1 MATVKESTKVF
12 GGQAL
17 AAGSYFIHSAFV
29 GEDVLKIAGQPDR
42 SYDTLEVRVFDA
54 NNQIMKATLRL
65 NGCWRPRRGSDNKS
79 YQASGSFFEGLLKA
93 CTGKSFSE
101 TRDYINQRLI
111 GFEIGLS
118 YQDYPSTSGGF
129 GRVPVCNVLQ
139 NKATNIPQLPAEQA
153 PAAATTA
160 APAAQSAPIND
171 LPF

>member
-1 MATVKESTKVF
+1 MATVKESSKVF

-29 GEDVLKIAGQPDR
+29 GENVLKVAGQPDR
-42 SYDTLEVRVFDA
+42 PYDTLEVRVFDA
-54 NNQIMKATLRL
+54 NGQVMKATLRL
-65 NGCWRPRRGSDNKS
+65 NGCWRPRRGSDNNS
-79 YQASGSFFEGLLKA
+79 YQASGSFFEGLLRA

-101 TRDYINQRLI
+101 TRDYINQKLV

-118 YQDYPSTSGGF
+118 YKDYPSTSGGF

-139 NKATNIPQLPAEQA
+139 NKVTQIPQLPAEQA
-153 PAAATTA
+153 PAVAPTA
-160 APAAQSAPIND
+160 APAQAAPASN

>member
-1 MATVKESTKVF
+1 MATVKESSKVF

-29 GEDVLKIAGQPDR
+29 GEDVLKVAGQPDR
-42 SYDTLEVRVFDA
+42 PYDTLEVRVFDA
-54 NNQIMKATLRL
+54 NNQVMKATLRL
-65 NGCWRPRRGSDNKS
+65 NGCWRPRRGSDNNS
-79 YQASGSFFEGLLKA
+79 YQASGSFFEGLIKA

-101 TRDYINQRLI
+101 TRDYINQKLV

-118 YQDYPSTSGGF
+118 YKDYPSTSGGF

-139 NKATNIPQLPAEQA
+139 NKAQNIPQLPAEQA
-153 PAAATTA
+153 PTVAPTASPAQA
-160 APAAQSAPIND
+160 APASD

>member
-1 MATVKESTKVF
+1 MATVKESSKVF

-29 GEDVLKIAGQPDR
+29 GEDVLKVAGQPDR
-42 SYDTLEVRVFDA
+42 PYDTLEVRVFDA
-54 NNQIMKATLRL
+54 NGQVMKATLRL
-65 NGCWRPRRGSDNKS
+65 NGCWRPRRGSDNNS
-79 YQASGSFFEGLLKA
+79 YQASGSFFEGLLRA

-101 TRDYINQRLI
+101 TRDYINQKLV

-118 YQDYPSTSGGF
+118 YKDYPSTSGGF

-139 NKATNIPQLPAEQA
+139 NKAAQIPQLPAEQA
-153 PAAATTA
+153 PAVAPTA
-160 APAAQSAPIND
+160 APAQAAPKSD

>member
-1 MATVKESTKVF
+1 MATVKESSKVF

-29 GEDVLKIAGQPDR
+29 GEDVLKVAGQPDR
-42 SYDTLEVRVFDA
+42 PYDTLEVRVFDA
-54 NNQIMKATLRL
+54 NGQVMKATLRL
-65 NGCWRPRRGSDNKS
+65 NGCWRPRRGSDNNS
-79 YQASGSFFEGLLKA
+79 YQASGSFFEGLLRA

-101 TRDYINQRLI
+101 TRDYINQKLV

-118 YQDYPSTSGGF
+118 YKDYPSTSGGF

-139 NKATNIPQLPAEQA
+139 NKAAQIPQLPAEQA
-153 PAAATTA
+153 PTVAPTAAPTA
-160 APAAQSAPIND
+160 APASD

>member
-1 MATVKESTKVF
+1 MATVKESSKVF

-29 GEDVLKIAGQPDR
+29 GEDVLKVAGQPDR
-42 SYDTLEVRVFDA
+42 PYDTLEVRVFDA
-54 NNQIMKATLRL
+54 NNQVMKATLRL
-65 NGCWRPRRGSDNKS
+65 NGCWRPRRGSDNNS
-79 YQASGSFFEGLLKA
+79 YQASGSFFEGLIKA

-101 TRDYINQRLI
+101 TRDYINQKLV

-118 YQDYPSTSGGF
+118 YKDYPSTSGGF

-139 NKATNIPQLPAEQA
+139 NKVTQIPQLPAEQA
-153 PAAATTA
+153 PAVAPTA
-160 APAAQSAPIND
+160 APAQQQAGSD

>member
-1 MATVKESTKVF
+1 MATVKESSKVF

-29 GEDVLKIAGQPDR
+29 GEDVLKVAGQPDR
-42 SYDTLEVRVFDA
+42 PYDTLEVRVFDA
-54 NNQIMKATLRL
+54 NGQVMKATLRL
-65 NGCWRPRRGSDNKS
+65 NGCWRPRRGSDNNS
-79 YQASGSFFEGLLKA
+79 YQASGSFFEGLLRA

-101 TRDYINQRLI
+101 TRDYINQKLV

-118 YQDYPSTSGGF
+118 YKDYPSTSGGF

-139 NKATNIPQLPAEQA
+139 NKAAQIPQLPAEQA
-153 PAAATTA
+153 PAVAPTA
-160 APAAQSAPIND
+160 APAQAAPASN

>member
-1 MATVKESTKVF
+1 MATVKESSKVF

-29 GEDVLKIAGQPDR
+29 GEDVLKVAGQPDR
-42 SYDTLEVRVFDA
+42 PYDTLEVRVFDA
-54 NNQIMKATLRL
+54 NGQVMKATLRL
-65 NGCWRPRRGSDNKS
+65 NGCWRPRRGSDNNS
-79 YQASGSFFEGLLKA
+79 YQASGSFFEGLLRA

-101 TRDYINQRLI
+101 TRDYINQKLV

-118 YQDYPSTSGGF
+118 YKDYPSTSGGF

-139 NKATNIPQLPAEQA
+139 NKVAQIPQLPVEQA
-153 PAAATTA
+153 PAVAPTA
-160 APAAQSAPIND
+160 APAQAAPASD

>member
-1 MATVKESTKVF
+1 MATIKESSKVF

-42 SYDTLEVRVFDA
+42 PYDTLEVRVFDA
-54 NNQIMKATLRL
+54 NNQVMKATLRL
-65 NGCWRPRRGSDNKS
+65 NGCWRPRRGSDNNS
-79 YQASGSFFEGLLKA
+79 YQAAGSFFEGLIKA

-101 TRDYINQRLI
+101 TRDYINQKLV

-118 YQDYPSTSGGF
+118 YKDYPSTSGGF
-129 GRVPVCNVLQ
+129 GRVPVCNVLN
-139 NKATNIPQLPAEQA
+139 NKAQNIPQLPAEQPAPQAAPQGA
-153 PAAATTA
+153 PAAG
-160 APAAQSAPIND
+160 ND

>member
-1 MATVKESTKVF
+1 MATVKESSKVF

-29 GEDVLKIAGQPDR
+29 GEDVLKVAGQPDR
-42 SYDTLEVRVFDA
+42 PYDTLEVRVFDA
-54 NNQIMKATLRL
+54 NGQVMKATLRL
-65 NGCWRPRRGSDNKS
+65 NGCWRPRRGSDNNS
-79 YQASGSFFEGLLKA
+79 YQASGSFFEGLLRA

-101 TRDYINQRLI
+101 TRDYINQKLV

-118 YQDYPSTSGGF
+118 YKDYPSTSGGF

-139 NKATNIPQLPAEQA
+139 NKVAQIPQLPAEQA
-153 PAAATTA
+153 PAVAPTA
-160 APAAQSAPIND
+160 APAQAAPTSD

>member
-1 MATVKESTKVF
+1 MATVKESSKVF

-29 GEDVLKIAGQPDR
+29 GEDVLKVAGQPDR
-42 SYDTLEVRVFDA
+42 PYDTLEVRVFDA
-54 NNQIMKATLRL
+54 NGQVMKATLRL
-65 NGCWRPRRGSDNKS
+65 NGCWRPRRGSDNNS
-79 YQASGSFFEGLLKA
+79 YQASGSFFEGLLRA

-101 TRDYINQRLI
+101 TRDYINQKLV

-118 YQDYPSTSGGF
+118 YKDYPSTSGGF

-139 NKATNIPQLPAEQA
+139 NKVAQIPQLPAEQA
-153 PAAATTA
+153 PAVAPTA
-160 APAAQSAPIND
+160 APAQAAPASD

>member
-1 MATVKESTKVF
+1 MATAKEGSKVF

-29 GEDVLKIAGQPDR
+29 GEDVLKVAGQPDR
-42 SYDTLEVRVFDA
+42 PYDTLEVRVFDA
-54 NNQIMKATLRL
+54 NNQVMKATLRL
-65 NGCWRPRRGSDNKS
+65 NGCWRPRRGSDNNS
-79 YQASGSFFEGLLKA
+79 YQASGSFFEGLIKA

-101 TRDYINQRLI
+101 TRDYINQKLV

-118 YQDYPSTSGGF
+118 YKDYPSTSGGF

-139 NKATNIPQLPAEQA
+139 NKAQNIPQLPAEQPAPQVAPQGA
-153 PAAATTA
+153 PA
-160 APAAQSAPIND
+160 PGND

>member
-1 MATVKESTKVF
+1 MATVKESSKVF

-29 GEDVLKIAGQPDR
+29 GEDVLKVAGQPDR
-42 SYDTLEVRVFDA
+42 PYDTLEVRVFDA
-54 NNQIMKATLRL
+54 NGQVMKATLRL
-65 NGCWRPRRGSDNKS
+65 NGCWRPRRGSDNNS
-79 YQASGSFFEGLLKA
+79 YQASGSFFEGLLRA

-101 TRDYINQRLI
+101 TRDYINQKLV

-118 YQDYPSTSGGF
+118 YKDYPSTSGGF

-139 NKATNIPQLPAEQA
+139 NKVAQIPQLPTEQA
-153 PAAATTA
+153 PAVAPTA
-160 APAAQSAPIND
+160 APAQAAPASN